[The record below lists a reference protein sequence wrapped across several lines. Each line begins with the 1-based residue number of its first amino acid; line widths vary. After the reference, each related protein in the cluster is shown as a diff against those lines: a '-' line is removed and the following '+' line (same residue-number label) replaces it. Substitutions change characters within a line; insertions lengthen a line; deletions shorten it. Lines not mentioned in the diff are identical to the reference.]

1 MFVNRKTYY
10 CQDISSCYFDLQ
22 IQSNPNQNPIKLFCG
37 YACVCVCVCVCVYVC
52 VCVCC
57 AMLSCVRLFGTTWTI
72 ACQAPLSMEFSRQ
85 EQWIG
90 LPFPPPGDL
99 PDPGIEPMS
108 LSSPALAGRSL
119 PLHHLCQQTILK
131 FIWRDKRP
139 RITNTILKEKNKVQG
154 QIVLQ
159 FKMCIKLQ

>member
-37 YACVCVCVCVCVYVC
+37 YACVCVCVC
-52 VCVCC
+52 

-85 EQWIG
+85 EQWSG
-90 LPFPPPGDL
+90 LPFPTPGDL
-99 PDPGIEPMS
+99 PNPGSEPMPFV
-108 LSSPALAGRSL
+108 SPVLAGGILSHWATWEAHTVFTFSGL
-119 PLHHLCQQTILK
+119 SCGLNHMIWHLFTLSFLYIFHGLK
-131 FIWRDKRP
+131 AHLFFSA
-139 RITNTILKEKNKVQG
+139 E
-154 QIVLQ
+154 
-159 FKMCIKLQ
+159 

>member
-37 YACVCVCVCVCVYVC
+37 YACVCVCVC
-52 VCVCC
+52 

-85 EQWIG
+85 EQWSG
-90 LPFPPPGDL
+90 LPFPTPGHL
-99 PDPGIEPMS
+99 PDSGIKAVS
-108 LSSPALAGRSL
+108 VFPALAGRLYTTAPPGS
-119 PLHHLCQQTILK
+119 
-131 FIWRDKRP
+131 
-139 RITNTILKEKNKVQG
+139 TNYSKVYMERQKTQNNQYNIEG
-154 QIVLQ
+154 EE
-159 FKMCIKLQ
+159 

>member
-37 YACVCVCVCVCVYVC
+37 YACVCVCVC
-52 VCVCC
+52 

-85 EQWIG
+85 EQWSG
-90 LPFPPPGDL
+90 LPFPSPRDL
-99 PDPGIEPMS
+99 PDPGITPGCCALLADS
-108 LSSPALAGRSL
+108 LSEL
-119 PLHHLCQQTILK
+119 PGKHIQIFTTVLRHLNLRLYVRQWELK
-131 FIWRDKRP
+131 FGD
-139 RITNTILKEKNKVQG
+139 
-154 QIVLQ
+154 
-159 FKMCIKLQ
+159 F

>member
-37 YACVCVCVCVCVYVC
+37 YACVCVCVC
-52 VCVCC
+52 

-85 EQWIG
+85 EQWSG

-108 LSSPALAGRSL
+108 LASPALAGRSL
-119 PLHHLCQQTILK
+119 PLHHLGQQTILK

-139 RITNTILKEKNKVQG
+139 RITNTILKEKNKVQR
-154 QIVLQ
+154 QTVLQ
-159 FKMCIKLQ
+159 FKMYIKLQ